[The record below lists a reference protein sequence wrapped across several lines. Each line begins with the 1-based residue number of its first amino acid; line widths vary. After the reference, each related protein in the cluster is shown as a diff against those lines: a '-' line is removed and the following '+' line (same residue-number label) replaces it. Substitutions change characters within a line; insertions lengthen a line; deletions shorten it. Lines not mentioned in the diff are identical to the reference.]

1 MALMNFKRV
10 PHRGDWVG
18 VCGWWFGYLPVLTSA
33 APFFLEKS
41 LFSLQAMIPAVPQY
55 KQIRLHW
62 KRAVLGLL
70 WMGSGPLA
78 WSEPSGVSELV
89 TLHYIQRPPY
99 IMADGAGL
107 KGLTGLPSFLA
118 FKKSGV
124 PFAIKETP
132 FARQL
137 RMVQDNS
144 GRDCMIGMFKKP
156 ERELFAKYSLPI
168 YKDQTQLI
176 LTSAANA
183 SKLEK
188 VQSVKALFSDKSLV
202 FLAKLGYSYGAELD
216 VLIERLEPTIKRT
229 ADENLLMVKALKL
242 KMADYMVIAPEEATE
257 AVVAAGF
264 AATDFRQIRL
274 RDMPGSEYRHFM
286 CSKNVPDK
294 VIQQLN
300 AAILFEK

>member
-1 MALMNFKRV
+1 L
-10 PHRGDWVG
+10 
-18 VCGWWFGYLPVLTSA
+18 L
-33 APFFLEKS
+33 
-41 LFSLQAMIPAVPQY
+41 SLQAIAFLPRQY
-55 KQIRLHW
+55 KQVLVRLQ
-62 KRAVLGLL
+62 RAAFGLFL
-70 WMGSGPLA
+70 LGSGPLA
-78 WSEPSGVSELV
+78 WSDTPMDSELV

-99 IMADGAGL
+99 MMADGAGL
-107 KGLTGLPSFLA
+107 KGLAGLPSFLA

-132 FARQL
+132 FVRQL
-137 RMVQDNS
+137 LKVQTNS
-144 GRDCMIGMFKKP
+144 GRDCMIGLFKKP

-168 YKDQTQLI
+168 YKDQTPLI

-183 SKLEK
+183 SKLENIH
-188 VQSVKALFSDKSLV
+188 SVKALFSDKSLL
-202 FLAKLGYSYGAELD
+202 FLVKLGYSYGVELD
-216 VLIERLEPTIKRT
+216 ALIERFEPTIKRT

-257 AVVAAGF
+257 AVRAAGF

-274 RDMPGSEYRHFM
+274 SDMPGNEYRHLM

-300 AAILFEK
+300 AAIFFEK